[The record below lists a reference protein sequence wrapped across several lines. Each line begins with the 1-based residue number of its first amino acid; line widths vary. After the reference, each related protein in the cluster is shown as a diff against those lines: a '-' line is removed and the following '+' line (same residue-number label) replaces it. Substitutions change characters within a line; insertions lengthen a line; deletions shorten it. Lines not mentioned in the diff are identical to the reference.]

1 MAKQLVIFTC
11 STTRYPDIRSLG
23 AYRLRTAA
31 THAGFSAVVIDYLD
45 YIINKNLTN
54 EIIDRF
60 IDHNTVVGISTT
72 WFKHKIPD
80 VTKSINNPTA
90 MNNYDETPLPC
101 ELMEEE
107 SWRSFLKTIKKSANL
122 VVLGGPNVPYFMKPE
137 YRDLIDYGVIGYA
150 DQDILDILRYANK
163 QNLLLPHGERNGIK
177 IIKTDNRFDMEQIGT
192 RYLTEDVI
200 HPKEVL
206 PIEISRGCRFKCT
219 FCFYPL
225 NGRKKNDY
233 IRSNQCI
240 TDELIYNYEEFGV
253 YQYRFLCDT
262 FNESHE
268 KLEQICEITENL
280 PFKIK
285 YEAYI
290 RHDLL
295 DERQIEYLGRSG
307 LVAAVLGIETLNKKS
322 GEAIG
327 KGMHPEETM
336 KRVEMLKRMI
346 PHCSISTGII
356 LGLPNDSVD
365 NIQWVYE
372 LAKQA
377 DLLKLNIQP
386 LRIRRKNELL
396 ELSDMENHYEKYG
409 YYEPDSA
416 DKTSPLVNWVNKHG
430 MSYSDAQLLVTK
442 LCNTPNNYTDLSSK
456 KQCIY
461 PFSSELDMHYVSNDS
476 MSSASQKINR
486 YLRKI
491 KKRYFNKLLS

>member
-11 STTRYPDIRSLG
+11 STSKYPEIRSLG

-31 THAGFSAVVIDYLD
+31 TQAGFSAVVIEYLD
-45 YIINKNLTN
+45 YVINNDLTD
-54 EIIDRF
+54 EIIERF
-60 IDHNTVVGISTT
+60 INHNTVVGISTT
-72 WFKHKIPD
+72 WFKHKPPA
-80 VTKSINNPTA
+80 VTKNINKITVA
-90 MNNYDETPLPC
+90 SNYDETPLPC
-101 ELMEEE
+101 ELTEEA
-107 SWRSFLKTIKKSANL
+107 SWRSFLKKIKKSANL

-137 YRDLIDYGVIGYA
+137 YRDLIDYGVVGYA

-163 QNLLLPHGERNGIK
+163 QNLILPHSERNGIK

-192 RYLTEDVI
+192 RFLTEDDI

-206 PIEISRGCRFKCT
+206 PIEISRGCMFKCT

-240 TDELIYNYEEFGV
+240 TDELIYNYETFGV

-268 KLEQICEITENL
+268 KLEQICEITDKL

-285 YEAYI
+285 YEAFI

-307 LVAAVLGIETLNKKS
+307 LVTAVLGIETLNKKS

-327 KGMHPEETM
+327 KGMHPEKTM

-346 PHCSISTGII
+346 PSCGISTGII

-365 NIQWVYE
+365 NIQWAYE
-372 LAKQA
+372 LAKQS
-377 DLLKLNIQP
+377 DLIKVTAQP
-386 LRIRRKNELL
+386 LRIRRKNDLL
-396 ELSDMENHYEKYG
+396 ELSDIEKHYEKYG
-409 YYEPDSA
+409 YYEPMSA
-416 DKTSPLVNWVNKHG
+416 DKTSPLVAWVNKHG
-430 MSYSDAQLLVTK
+430 MSYADAHMLADNVS
-442 LCNTPNNYTDLSSK
+442 NTSNNYTNILNK
-456 KQCIY
+456 KQRIY
-461 PFSSELDMHYVSNDS
+461 PFSGELDMHYVYNDRAL
-476 MSSASQKINR
+476 ASQKINR